1 MFNGN
6 HIQHLYFTMFRQF
19 LLSALTFTLFLAGC
33 GNNSPDKDGVNKAS
47 ANAADTSR
55 TNEATTAPKDSTKN
69 IVFFG
74 NSLTAGFGVD
84 PSEAFP
90 ARIQEKIDS
99 LSLPYKVING
109 GLSGETTAGG
119 KERIDWLLRQRV
131 DVFVLELG
139 GNDGL
144 RGIPVTETAKN
155 LQIILDRVK
164 AKYPAAKLM
173 LAGMQV
179 PPNMGSKYA
188 GEFRTVY
195 KQLADKNHI
204 ALVPFLLEGV
214 GGIPDLNQPDGIH
227 PTPKGHRIVA
237 ENVWEVLKGML

>member
-19 LLSALTFTLFLAGC
+19 LTSALAITLLLAGC
-33 GNNSPDKDGVNKAS
+33 GNGKQHKDGANKGT
-47 ANAADTSR
+47 ANAGDTSKVH
-55 TNEATTAPKDSTKN
+55 EATTTPKDSTKN

-84 PSEAFP
+84 PTEAFP

-119 KERIDWLLRQRV
+119 KERIDWLLKQKV

-164 AKYPAAKLM
+164 AKYPAAKLL

-188 GEFRTVY
+188 GEFRAVY

-204 ALVPFLLEGV
+204 PLVPFLLEGV

>member
-6 HIQHLYFTMFRQF
+6 HIQFFYPTMFKAF
-19 LLSALTFTLFLAGC
+19 LIPALLTSLFLGGC
-33 GNNSPDKDGVNKAS
+33 GNGGQSKDGADKNTSHAG
-47 ANAADTSR
+47 DTSR
-55 TNEATTAPKDSTKN
+55 TSATTTPGNESTKN

-90 ARIQEKIDS
+90 AVIQEKIDS
-99 LSLPYKVING
+99 LQLPYKVING

-119 KERIDWLLRQRV
+119 KERIDWLLQQRV
-131 DVFVLELG
+131 DIFVLELG

-144 RGIPVTETAKN
+144 RGIPVSETIKN
-155 LQIILDRVK
+155 LQTILDRVK
-164 AKYPAAKLM
+164 AKYPAAKLV

-179 PPNMGSKYA
+179 PPNMGSKYT
-188 GEFRTVY
+188 GEFRAAY

-204 ALVPFLLEGV
+204 ALIPFLLEGV
-214 GGIPDLNQPDGIH
+214 GGISDLNQADGIH
-227 PTPKGHRIVA
+227 PTAKGHRIVA
-237 ENVWEVLKGML
+237 DNVWAILKGML

>member
-19 LLSALTFTLFLAGC
+19 ILPALIVSLFLSAC
-33 GNNSPDKDGVNKAS
+33 GNGGQSKDGANKGTPNAVDTS
-47 ANAADTSR
+47 TANAAS
-55 TNEATTAPKDSTKN
+55 TTPKDSTKN

-74 NSLTAGFGVD
+74 NSLTAGYGVD

-99 LSLPYKVING
+99 LQLPYKVING

-119 KERIDWLLRQRV
+119 KERIDWLLQQKV

-155 LQIILDRVK
+155 LQVILNRVK
-164 AKYPAAKLM
+164 AKYPAAKLI

-188 GEFRTVY
+188 GEFRAVY
-195 KQLADKNHI
+195 KQLADKNNI
-204 ALVPFLLEGV
+204 PLVPFLLEGV

-237 ENVWEVLKGML
+237 ENVWEVLKGVL

>member
-6 HIQHLYFTMFRQF
+6 DTGFVNLNMFKRI
-19 LLSALTFTLFLAGC
+19 LIAALITTTFLANC
-33 GNNSPDKDGVNKAS
+33 GNNNQDKGGATTNTP
-47 ANAADTSR
+47 NGQDTSAA
-55 TNEATTAPKDSTKN
+55 TKATTAPNESTKN

-90 ARIQEKIDS
+90 ALIQERIDS
-99 LSLPYKVING
+99 LKLPYKVING

-119 KERIDWLLRQRV
+119 KGRIDWLLQQPV

-155 LQIILDRVK
+155 LQAILDHVK
-164 AKYPAAKLM
+164 AKYPSAKLM

-188 GEFRTVY
+188 GEFRAVY
-195 KQLADKNHI
+195 KQLADKNNI
-204 ALVPFLLEGV
+204 PLIPFLLEGV
-214 GGIPDLNQPDGIH
+214 GGIPDLNQADGIH
-227 PTPKGHRIVA
+227 PTPKGHKIVA
-237 ENVWEVLKGML
+237 ENVWAVLKGLL